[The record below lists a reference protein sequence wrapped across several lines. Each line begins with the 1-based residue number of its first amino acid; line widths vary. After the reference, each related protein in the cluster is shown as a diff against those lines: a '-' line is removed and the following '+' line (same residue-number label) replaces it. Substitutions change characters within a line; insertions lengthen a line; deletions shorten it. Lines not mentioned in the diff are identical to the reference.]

1 MLFLRDLRGRP
12 VLKPERR
19 MVAAVRAF
27 RVSNLKTATRAVVPV
42 LLLAS
47 FTGAGTRELSTEIVL
62 DKPAYSG
69 GDTIIASLHVVIP
82 EKYHLYSNPLGPGI
96 GKPARLRLHSERG
109 VRWHEARKTA
119 PRRFYPEIGDW
130 VWAYERNAY
139 FFFDGVVEK
148 DCPPVLDAGVLLSGL
163 ICASSCLPVS
173 VETGFK
179 IIVSGKTAAGS
190 FESQPHLR
198 ALFAGAEPM
207 EFETG
212 TSGVS
217 IQQGTGLLGQ
227 ISIGSESELSEEK
240 PYAWEYEPV
249 EKKISMNF
257 LLAIVFGF
265 LAGTILNVMPCVL
278 PVLGIKI
285 LSFAKAGGA
294 SRRTVIA
301 RSIAFAGGMMSVFM
315 ALAALASFAHL
326 SWGQQFQSPWFLISL
341 IVMTVVFALGLF
353 DVYVIAMPHSI
364 SSFERKGGKGYY
376 GEFLRGMFATLLAT
390 PCSGPFLGATLAWTL
405 TQSTLIIFLVF
416 ASIGAGMAF
425 PYVAFSASKTLVRI
439 IPKPGKWT
447 EDFKHLMGILLLGA
461 AVYFLFGLPKDM
473 VVSAVGFSIS
483 IAFAVVFF
491 VRYASFGSTLS
502 RHVIAACIALAVA
515 GAGFYLC
522 FGVMYKKAS
531 AQTAFTAAGNEIPW
545 EDFSPKLLL
554 EAHAKGQHVIVDFT
568 ANWCLNCQYNA
579 MTVLSSAEVA
589 GLIRKK
595 HILPLKADLTWTN
608 MQAES
613 LLHDLGSRSVPFFA
627 VFPGD
632 DPYRPII
639 MRDILNKG
647 AVVKVLR
654 GLQEK

>member
-1 MLFLRDLRGRP
+1 MDLRSIPLLG
-12 VLKPERR
+12 PEDG
-19 MVAAVRAF
+19 MFAATHAS
-27 RVSNLKTATRAVVPV
+27 RVSSPNFGAGVAILV
-42 LLLAS
+42 LLLGFLAC
-47 FTGAGTRELSTEIVL
+47 AGTQDLSTELVL
-62 DKPAYSG
+62 DKPSYSG
-69 GDTIIASLHVVIP
+69 GDTIIASLLVIIP

-96 GKPARLRLHSERG
+96 GKPARLRLYCERG

-119 PRRFYPEIGDW
+119 PKRFYPEIGDW
-130 VWAYERNAY
+130 VWAYERSAY
-139 FFFDGVVEK
+139 FFFKGVVEK
-148 DCPPVLDAGVLLSGL
+148 ECPPVVDAGVLLSGL
-163 ICASSCLPVS
+163 ICGSSCVPVS
-173 VETGFK
+173 VETDFK
-179 IIVSGKTAAGS
+179 IVVSGKTAAGS
-190 FESQPHLR
+190 FGSQPHLR
-198 ALFAGAEPM
+198 ALLGDAESV
-207 EFETG
+207 EFETAA
-212 TSGVS
+212 SAFR
-217 IQQGTGLLGQ
+217 IQQGPGLLGQ
-227 ISIGSESELSEEK
+227 ISVASQPELSEEK

-265 LAGTILNVMPCVL
+265 VAGIILNVMPCVL

-301 RSIAFAGGMMSVFM
+301 RSLAFAGGMMTVFM

-326 SWGQQFQSPWFLISL
+326 SWGQQFQSPWFLVSL
-341 IVMTVVFALGLF
+341 IALTVVFALGLF
-353 DVYVIAMPHSI
+353 DVYVIAMPHSL
-364 SSFERKGGKGYY
+364 SSFERKSGKGYY

-416 ASIGAGMAF
+416 ASIGVGMAF
-425 PYVAFSASKTLVRI
+425 PYVVFSASKTLVRL

-447 EDFKHLMGILLLGA
+447 GDFKHLMGILLLGA
-461 AVYFLFGLPKDM
+461 AVYFLLGLPKDM
-473 VVSAVGFSIS
+473 VVSAVGFSTS

-491 VRYASFGSTLS
+491 VRYASFGSALS
-502 RHVIAACIALAVA
+502 KYVLAASVALAIIAAGFYVCFGVIYKNASSQTALAVA
-515 GAGFYLC
+515 G
-522 FGVMYKKAS
+522 
-531 AQTAFTAAGNEIPW
+531 NDIPW

-554 EAHAKGQHVIVDFT
+554 TAHAKGQHVIVDFT

-579 MTVLSSAEVA
+579 ITVFSSAEVA
-589 GLIRKK
+589 NLIRRK
-595 HILPLKADLTWTN
+595 HVLALKADLTWTN

-613 LLHDLGSRSVPFFA
+613 LLHELGSRSVPFFA

-654 GLQEK
+654 GLHEK